1 MLGFPIGFLFDPF
14 TNITSATNITL
25 YFFEGKSTWNPH
37 FFKDSNI
44 FSHLFPKNARKKKS
58 YLLFLISSVCFLR
71 PSKKR
76 EKPKTCWFRNSILI
90 RPKRHRQSNA
100 MATLIAGGLFATRVP
115 AGSDWDVLGISGAKF
130 VKTKTSASRKEKQ
143 PQGGKT
149 HLSRNTFRG
158 LVHSYKEHKSFFFLG
173 GKW

>member
-1 MLGFPIGFLFDPF
+1 MFV
-14 TNITSATNITL
+14 
-25 YFFEGKSTWNPH
+25 FFGP
-37 FFKDSNI
+37 
-44 FSHLFPKNARKKKS
+44 P
-58 YLLFLISSVCFLR
+58 
-71 PSKKR
+71 KR
-76 EKPKTCWFRNSILI
+76 EKKPKTCWFRNSILI

-158 LVHSYKEHKSFFFLG
+158 LVHSYKEHKSFFFG
-173 GKW
+173 GEMVIIQGVSLETKKANNPKNSKKFVNVICLAIGSTPQIRIIEGIWRRGGVSSHPET